1 MRQRTMN
8 YGYIRVSSDKQT
20 RKLYS
25 KRALIAELMAVGMSQ
40 RKIAKI
46 CKVDRN
52 TLWRFLKD
60 AK

>member
-1 MRQRTMN
+1 MLGRPKGRKTAPE
-8 YGYIRVSSDKQT
+8 K

-25 KRALIAELMAVGMSQ
+25 KRNLIAELMAVGMSQ
-40 RKIAKI
+40 RRIAKI

-60 AK
+60 VK

>member
-1 MRQRTMN
+1 MN